1 MKPLTLIAD
10 SVTEALAAV
19 HRRLGP
25 EAVIVNLRKTPAP
38 GVSRIWKK
46 DRIEV
51 QAIIPPPAQK
61 AHPTDSAAQFQNNV
75 SELKRRLSNPDP
87 APHKPSSHV
96 VARYRKSH
104 SEQPASQPQPAVQN
118 QSPAADG
125 FHAAVEEQELLALLR
140 EEAGLMDSTASARSS
155 STAPQPDPK
164 IDPQWKLTD
173 LLENFGILPL
183 HAQWLSDQV
192 RTYSDGRQFES
203 LREEFSAVQEFLHAY
218 WQHLAAPAQR
228 RTAGARIL
236 VGTPGIGKT
245 TCICKWLTQEVLLE
259 NRPARVWR
267 LDGHAVNTAE
277 FLSIHGEILGIPV
290 ERVWDANSFSPDPRI
305 HYIDL
310 PGIQADDAGAIS
322 MLAHQLQDLN
332 GAKIFLVLNA
342 AYDLEHLLGHIRAF
356 SKLPLSGLI
365 LSHVDEET
373 RWSKFWN
380 ILVGARLPI
389 LYLSGGQNIPGQFSP
404 ATPENLCLADDGEE

>member
-1 MKPLTLIAD
+1 MKPLTIIAD
-10 SVTEALAAV
+10 SATEALAAV
-19 HRRLGP
+19 HRQLGP

-51 QAIIPPPAQK
+51 QAMVPARSG
-61 AHPTDSAAQFQNNV
+61 AVRSDDSAAQFQNNV
-75 SELKRRLSNPDP
+75 SELKRRLANPEP
-87 APHKPSSHV
+87 APLRLASNLV
-96 VARYRKSH
+96 ERYRKASP
-104 SEQPASQPQPAVQN
+104 EQSASRPQPAVQKN
-118 QSPAADG
+118 SSPVTGFQAALEDQ
-125 FHAAVEEQELLALLR
+125 ALLELLR
-140 EEAGLMDSTASARSS
+140 KEAGLMEAAPSAPASR
-155 STAPQPDPK
+155 TAPTPARK

-192 RTYSDGRQFES
+192 RTYSEGRKFQS

-228 RTAGARIL
+228 LAAGARVL

-277 FLSIHGEILGIPV
+277 FLSIHGEILGVPV
-290 ERVWDANSFSPDPRI
+290 ERVWDVDSFSPDPRI
-305 HYIDL
+305 HYIDF

-322 MLAHQLQDLN
+322 TLARQLHDLK
-332 GAKIFLVLNA
+332 GARIFLVLNA
-342 AYDLEHLLGHIRAF
+342 AYDLDHILSHIRGF

-365 LSHVDEET
+365 LSHIDEET

-404 ATPENLCLADDGEE
+404 ATPENLCLVDGEG